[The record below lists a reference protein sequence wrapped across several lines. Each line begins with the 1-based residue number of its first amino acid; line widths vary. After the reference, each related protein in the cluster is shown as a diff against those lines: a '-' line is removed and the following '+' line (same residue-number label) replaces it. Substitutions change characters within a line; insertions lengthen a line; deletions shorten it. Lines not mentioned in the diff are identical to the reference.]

1 MKLAR
6 NKETFNLMKLLLLY
20 MQLNA
25 INSKSRRGEVS
36 LDPTSSYV
44 ETPGYAFWSAREI
57 LNVPRYMSG
66 LIGPPEGGRCQVYH
80 GTYFLDI

>member
-1 MKLAR
+1 MV
-6 NKETFNLMKLLLLY
+6 F
-20 MQLNA
+20 
-25 INSKSRRGEVS
+25 SRRGEVS

-66 LIGPPEGGRCQVYH
+66 LIGPPEGRCQVYH

>member
-1 MKLAR
+1 MPLD
-6 NKETFNLMKLLLLY
+6 
-20 MQLNA
+20 
-25 INSKSRRGEVS
+25 RRGEVS

-66 LIGPPEGGRCQVYH
+66 LIGPPEGRCQVYH